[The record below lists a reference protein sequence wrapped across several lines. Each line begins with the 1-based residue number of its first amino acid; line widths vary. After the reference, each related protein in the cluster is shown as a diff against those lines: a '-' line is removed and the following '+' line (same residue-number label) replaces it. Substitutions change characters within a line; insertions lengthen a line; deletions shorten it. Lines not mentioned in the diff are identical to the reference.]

1 MKRLLYVLLI
11 IFSLAFASETIAY
24 NKSFANKIIN
34 DYFDGQIF
42 DRKYFI
48 DSLPKARSIRNYEID
63 VNNILEP
70 IKKDKQ
76 TGKYI
81 YGLSRRVSIIDC
93 NEDEDSNESLIVYTY
108 ANTLDSE
115 TSSSIEFLNLSLLGI
130 QEKTK
135 KDSKSIEKFI
145 KNIISKYDPQRTT
158 NHEYRDDKEK
168 GILYVPI
175 RSNINLEI
183 RYNITT
189 NQIYLVKI
197 NKIS

>member
-11 IFSLAFASETIAY
+11 IFSLAFASETSAY

-34 DYFDGQIF
+34 DYFNGQIF

-48 DSLPKARSIRNYEID
+48 DSLPKARSIKNYEID

-108 ANTLDSE
+108 MNSIDSE
-115 TSSSIEFLNLSLLGI
+115 SSSSIEFYSLPLLGI
-130 QEKTK
+130 KEKTK
-135 KDSKSIEKFI
+135 KDSMSVEKFI
-145 KNIISKYDPQRTT
+145 KSIISKYDTQSET
-158 NHEYRDDKEK
+158 NHEYRDYKDK
-168 GILYVPI
+168 GILCVQI
-175 RSNINLEI
+175 KSNINLEI
-183 RYNITT
+183 RYNIATKE
-189 NQIYLVKI
+189 ISLVKI
-197 NKIS
+197 NKTS